1 LQEIKK
7 GKIMSASTDTRRI
20 LVVDDD
26 AELRE
31 LIGEFLRGHGFEVHL
46 ADGGKA
52 MRALLEQH
60 AVDVVIL
67 DVMMPGEDGLS
78 LARSL
83 ADRADLAVIMVS
95 ALGSETDR
103 IVGLEVGADDYLA
116 KPISPR
122 ELIARIRAVLRR
134 RDLAHVEQG
143 NTPVA
148 RGSVFLFEGWRC
160 DVIRG
165 SLHDPGQTLVSL
177 SQGEF
182 SLLRA
187 LLEHP
192 QRILTRE
199 QLLDYSRNR
208 DNDTFDRAIDTQI
221 SRLRQKLS
229 GRSTLEF
236 IRTVRNEGYFWVP
249 KVQRR

>member
-1 LQEIKK
+1 MMLHTPSQTAKT
-7 GKIMSASTDTRRI
+7 TDTRRVLI
-20 LVVDDD
+20 VDDD
-26 AELRE
+26 PELRE
-31 LIGEFLRGHGFEVHL
+31 LTSNFLRGHGFEVFA
-46 ADGGKA
+46 ADGGTA
-52 MRALLEQH
+52 MRECLAQQNI
-60 AVDVVIL
+60 DVVIL

-83 ADRADLAVIMVS
+83 ADRPELAIIMVS

-134 RDLAHVEQG
+134 RDLAQADPAKRMV
-143 NTPVA
+143 
-148 RGSVFLFEGWRC
+148 RGTVMVFEGWTC
-160 DVIRG
+160 DVVQG
-165 SLHDPGQTLVSL
+165 SLRDPKQALVSL

-182 SLLRA
+182 ALLRT

-192 QRILTRE
+192 GHILSRD
-199 QLLDYSRNR
+199 QLLEYSRHC
-208 DNDTFDRAIDTQI
+208 DSDAFDRAIDTQI
-221 SRLRQKLS
+221 SRLRQKLARHS
-229 GRSTLEF
+229 AIEF
-236 IRTVRNEGYFWVP
+236 IRTVRNEGYVWTT

>member
-1 LQEIKK
+1 MWRNAAPS
-7 GKIMSASTDTRRI
+7 GKSMDTRRVLI
-20 LVVDDD
+20 VDDD

-31 LIGEFLRGHGFEVHL
+31 LTADFLRGHGLEVL
-46 ADGGKA
+46 SADGGDA
-52 MRALLEQH
+52 MRACLASQH
-60 AVDVVIL
+60 IDVVIL

-83 ADRADLAVIMVS
+83 ADRPELAIIMVS

-134 RDLAHVEQG
+134 RDLAESSS
-143 NTPVA
+143 NKPIA
-148 RGSVFLFEGWRC
+148 RGAEFVFEGWRC
-160 DVIRG
+160 NVVHS
-165 SLHDPGQTLVSL
+165 SLYSPSQALVSL
-177 SQGEF
+177 SHGEF
-182 SLLRA
+182 ALLRT

-192 QRILTRE
+192 ERVLSRD
-199 QLLDYSRNR
+199 QLLEYSRSG
-208 DNDTFDRAIDTQI
+208 DSDAFDRAIDTQI
-221 SRLRQKLS
+221 SRLRQKLARHS
-229 GRSTLEF
+229 ATEF
-236 IRTVRNEGYFWVP
+236 IRTVRNEGYVWTI